1 MKMKRLFVDVETT
14 GIDSRIH
21 TIHQLAGCLEIDG
34 DVVENFDWKI
44 KPYEGCV
51 INPRALE
58 VSHIT
63 VEDIMNYPPE
73 DEGYFE
79 FKNML
84 GRHISVF
91 NKEEKFFIIGYNVK
105 FDTDMLYQMFIRND
119 DMYFYSL
126 CWGNVID
133 VMSLASD
140 ILADI
145 RHEMPDFTLFTVAKQ
160 MGIIVDESK
169 LHDAGYDIEITRA
182 LYYKCTEWKLNKIV
196 SKSNL
201 KALDE
206 CDDELQAFEN
216 KFQLSENPIV
226 FNKYNVKIPAKSIAN
241 LFGNKNTNYG
251 ELSHPTKDVCDGISE
266 DEFQAALKDV
276 EEYQEDIVKPFDL
289 FSEDRKFILN
299 QIKIQNPLASEFLKK
314 TEVFTPVIPVTDL
327 KTKLEEIKNPQK
339 KMVKINTFDFKINFG
354 KHSNRTIEDII
365 DIDPG
370 YILWLNDNH
379 IRDIFVSD
387 EIMNLALRAKHKQ
400 DNSTPIRFGNNF
412 QQIGNDP
419 DDGDLP
425 F

>member
-1 MKMKRLFVDVETT
+1 MKRLFVDVETT

-160 MGIIVDESK
+160 MGIIVDEAK

-182 LYYKCTEWKLNKIV
+182 LYYKCTEWKLNNIV
-196 SKSNL
+196 LKSDL
-201 KALDE
+201 KSLDE
-206 CDDELQAFEN
+206 CEDELQAFEN
-216 KFQLSENPIV
+216 KFQLSENFIR
-226 FNKYNVKIPAKSIAN
+226 FNTNVKCPVKTISD
-241 LFGNKNTNYG
+241 L
-251 ELSHPTKDVCDGISE
+251 LVPTKPMEKAIYPGACVDVCDGISE

-276 EEYQEDIVKPFDL
+276 EECQEDIEKNFDL
-289 FSEDRKFILN
+289 FSEDR
-299 QIKIQNPLASEFLKK
+299 QIYSESNKIQNPLTSEFLKK

-412 QQIGNDP
+412 QQRGNDP